1 MKRDVHEQVREWI
14 ASAGAEGL
22 TDAQPSWVQAHVED
36 CETCRNYAEAASQLI
51 RSLRSVPM
59 AADLSLVRTT
69 QMRVRLRAQQLRQKQ
84 ERLWLI
90 WASCALVGL
99 TAATTTP
106 LLWRSFQWMGE
117 WARVSSPVWQVGF
130 ALFSMAPALAA
141 SVLFLARGTYLTNN
155 GRWQG

>member
-14 ASAGAEGL
+14 ASAGAAGL
-22 TDAQPSWVQAHVED
+22 TDSQPSWVQAHVQD
-36 CETCRNYAEAASQLI
+36 CESCRNYAEAAGQLI
-51 RSLRSVPM
+51 RCLRSAPL

-69 QMRVRLRAQQLRQKQ
+69 QMRVRLHAQQLRQKQ

-90 WASCALVGL
+90 CASCALVGL
-99 TAATTTP
+99 MAATTTP
-106 LLWRSFQWMGE
+106 LLWRGFQWMGE

-130 ALFSMAPALAA
+130 ALFWIAPALAA
-141 SVLFLARGTYLTNN
+141 SVLLLARGTYLTNN